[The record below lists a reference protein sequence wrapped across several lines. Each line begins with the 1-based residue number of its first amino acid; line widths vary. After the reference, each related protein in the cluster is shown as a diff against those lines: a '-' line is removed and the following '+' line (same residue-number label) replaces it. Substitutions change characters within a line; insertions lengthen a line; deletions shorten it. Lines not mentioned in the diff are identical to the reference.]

1 MLKINSILPFP
12 MDGDYPLIMNN
23 EKLELVNNEIPP
35 MLFLKSIFET
45 RTEFRTSLKF
55 VEISLSLRMKNLA
68 FNSIIDEDRRHEM

>member
-1 MLKINSILPFP
+1 
-12 MDGDYPLIMNN
+12 
-23 EKLELVNNEIPP
+23 

-68 FNSIIDEDRRHEM
+68 FNSIIDEDRRHEMGKTKNKILAGGLTYFMI

>member
-1 MLKINSILPFP
+1 
-12 MDGDYPLIMNN
+12 
-23 EKLELVNNEIPP
+23 